1 VAGIGALHA
10 MDAAVGGRHRDRR
23 RGRVSQP
30 AAGRRGR
37 RRRPYVASATTPAVS
52 PNGAETTAEGTPAA
66 PAADGAAS
74 GQPAAAP
81 RRFRRRRGRRR
92 GPGRPPLNGEAGQA
106 PAGEQP
112 PALAQPQ
119 AAPIAQAD

>member
-10 MDAAVGGRHRDRR
+10 MDAAVGGKHRDRR
-23 RGRVSQP
+23 RGRVGQP

-37 RRRPYVASATTPAVS
+37 RRRPYVASGATPAVS
-52 PNGAETTAEGTPAA
+52 PNGAETTAEGTSAA
-66 PAADGAAS
+66 PAADGAA
-74 GQPAAAP
+74 GQAAAAP

-92 GPGRPPLNGEAGQA
+92 GPSRSPLNGEAGQA

-112 PALAQPQ
+112 PAPAQPQ
-119 AAPIAQAD
+119 AAPIVQAD